1 MGAGGRGRGGGDWV
15 ACATV
20 RLRNSAEILVPGPH
34 GYQDLSNRNDWPV
47 KNAIADLPIR
57 LKGNSKHTS
66 CSSLN
71 PLAAQNND
79 LGAASQTLLTKV
91 TLLLRR
97 RLESAGGGWGAVD
110 GSDIVASPLNIA
122 DYLFH

>member
-1 MGAGGRGRGGGDWV
+1 MGCLRHS
-15 ACATV
+15 

-57 LKGNSKHTS
+57 MKRNSKHTS

-71 PLAAQNND
+71 PLGGQNND
-79 LGAASQTLLTKV
+79 LGAASQKLLTKV

-97 RLESAGGGWGAVD
+97 RLERAGAGEGG
-110 GSDIVASPLNIA
+110 DIIESPLNIA
-122 DYLFH
+122 DYLYFTDISRKMK